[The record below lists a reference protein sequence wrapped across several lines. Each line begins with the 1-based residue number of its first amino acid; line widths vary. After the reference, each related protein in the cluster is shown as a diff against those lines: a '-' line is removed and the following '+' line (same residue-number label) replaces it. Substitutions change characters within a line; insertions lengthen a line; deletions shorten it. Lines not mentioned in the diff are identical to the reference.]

1 MKYLKSLFKQKN
13 IIIILIIFL
22 ISIISITFSYCYNSK
37 DEIIFKSDLNCKFRE
52 KIYVSDFISKLD
64 GELIE
69 DYLIDTN
76 KVGEKNIEIKYKNKY
91 GFSKKNSITIDIIDV
106 TYPTVIVS
114 NPYIV
119 EVNSTDFSI
128 NKIFYA
134 DDYDDDLEVKLLGK
148 YDLTKVGEYPL
159 QIIVTDKSNNQTS
172 KDFILKVITKPT
184 TTPKSNSL
192 SKKFTDY
199 KEVYQKYKKNNTQIG
214 LDISKWQGEVD
225 FQKLKEQNV
234 EFVMLK
240 IGGQTKIDGEIKLDP
255 KFHDNIKNALANN
268 IKVGVYFYSYAN
280 DIQDAKKQA
289 KWIVKHLKEYDIDL
303 PVAFDW
309 ENWTNYSSFHISF
322 NTLNNIA
329 TTFFEEIEKKGYQ
342 TLLYSSKYYLET
354 IWYHENYNNWLAYYT
369 TNNNYSND
377 YQMWQLC
384 NDGKIAGIDTYV
396 DINVMYH

>member
-1 MKYLKSLFKQKN
+1 M
-13 IIIILIIFL
+13 
-22 ISIISITFSYCYNSK
+22 
-37 DEIIFKSDLNCKFRE
+37 NCKFRE

-106 TYPTVIVS
+106 TSPTVIVS

-192 SKKFTDY
+192 SKEFTDY

-369 TNNNYSND
+369 TNNNYPND

-384 NDGKIAGIDTYV
+384 SDGKIAGIDTYV